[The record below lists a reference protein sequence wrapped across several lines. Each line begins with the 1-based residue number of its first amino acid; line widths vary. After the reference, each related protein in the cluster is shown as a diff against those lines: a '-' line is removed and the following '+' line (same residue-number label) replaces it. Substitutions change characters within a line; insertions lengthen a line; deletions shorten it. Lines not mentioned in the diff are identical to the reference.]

1 MLEKLIGKVVR
12 YKSITK
18 RSVQLELTGSKHII
32 ELTISDPWVID
43 RNDEVIVVGEKDPKT
58 GKFIGYAYKNESKG
72 VFGKFDARV
81 GTGIVFIIAGLLF
94 FWAIFPLFTHVLAG
108 IKAIA
113 LGSKVNNAFSM
124 L

>member
-94 FWAIFPLFTHVLAG
+94 F
-108 IKAIA
+108 
-113 LGSKVNNAFSM
+113 
-124 L
+124 